1 MDYWRCNMC
10 DKTGEIIQN
19 DRYQPAR
26 YREIIEI
33 AESQGI
39 GKDML
44 RYIAEKVWKAG
55 TGDDMNAAMT
65 QLDYVMKAVGQ
76 VKPALEADMRKNDVR
91 AVRRLLF
98 ALNHNTEPENPD
110 GAI

>member
-1 MDYWRCNMC
+1 MYDE
-10 DKTGEIIQN
+10 TGERIQN

-39 GKDML
+39 DKAML
-44 RYIAEKVWKAG
+44 RYIADRAWTAR
-55 TGDDMNAAMT
+55 TGDDLNAAMA
-65 QLDYVMKAVGQ
+65 DIDWVMKAVGQ
-76 VKPALEADMRKNDVR
+76 VKPQLEADMRENTVR

-98 ALNHNTEPENPD
+98 ALNHTEPENPD
-110 GAI
+110 GDII

>member
-1 MDYWRCNMC
+1 MHDA
-10 DKTGEIIQN
+10 TGEIIQN
-19 DRYQPAR
+19 DRYQPEL

-44 RYIAEKVWKAG
+44 RYIADRAWTAQ
-55 TGDDMNAAMT
+55 TGDDLNARMAD
-65 QLDYVMKAVGQ
+65 LDYVMKAVGQ
-76 VKPALEADMRKNDVR
+76 VKPELEADMRENTIR

-98 ALNHNTEPENPD
+98 VLSQPEPEAKKTD
-110 GAI
+110 GDI